1 MAEDGSAMLVSCGE
15 VIYVNFVIGS
25 CSVMTSMRPTAFS
38 KRSVKAV
45 VDGVAGSTGRFAAEL
60 F

>member
-1 MAEDGSAMLVSCGE
+1 MAKDRSAMLVSCGE
-15 VIYVNFVIGS
+15 VIYVNFVVGS

-45 VDGVAGSTGRFAAEL
+45 VDGVAASTGRFGAEL
-60 F
+60 P